1 MHPVEEDGRFVI
13 QPVYPDRQSCAE
25 GEEHKKKRPS
35 CSRSKEVPCRFRSH
49 FATIVRKFHMQ
60 FSIAYRL
67 GIIY

>member
-25 GEEHKKKRPS
+25 GEEHEKNDLL
-35 CSRSKEVPCRFRSH
+35 VQD
-49 FATIVRKFHMQ
+49 Q